1 LAETASV
8 TVALPL
14 PLVPDV
20 TVSQAAWLVAAQLQP
35 AGAVIATVVLPPA
48 APIDAPPG
56 LIAYEHVVEGGGTGG
71 TGAGGATEDSA
82 WFTVTDWP
90 ATVTVPD
97 RAAPVFTPAARLT
110 IPLPTP
116 ADPDATLSHPVLLEV
131 DQAQPGAAVTVMLA
145 APPVAGIVWVA
156 GLTLY

>member
-20 TVSQAAWLVAAQLQP
+20 TVSQATWLVVAQLQP
-35 AGAVIATVVLPPA
+35 EGAMIATVVLPPA

-56 LIAYEHVVEGGGTGG
+56 LIAYEQVVEGGG
-71 TGAGGATEDSA
+71 TGAGGATENSA

-97 RAAPVFTPAARLT
+97 RAAPVFAPAVRLT

-145 APPVAGIVWVA
+145 PPPVAGIVGVA